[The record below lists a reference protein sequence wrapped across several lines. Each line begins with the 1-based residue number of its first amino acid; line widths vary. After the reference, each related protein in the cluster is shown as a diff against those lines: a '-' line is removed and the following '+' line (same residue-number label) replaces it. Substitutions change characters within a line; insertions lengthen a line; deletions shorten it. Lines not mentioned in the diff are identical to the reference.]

1 MRPRLQTMRFLALRC
16 PRQRPLFLALFAL
29 LVTVVVRV
37 MVVVV
42 VVVVVALLFAPLF
55 SQSASLNMKSSVKR
69 LTLLTVGWR
78 PQRYHSVH
86 HL

>member
-29 LVTVVVRV
+29 LVTVVVTV
-37 MVVVV
+37 MVVV